1 MSNILD
7 NDISSSEPLGSLL
20 ASRLRRERETRG
32 WSITELAELSSVS
45 RSMIS
50 KIERDEVSPT
60 TALLG
65 KLSGAFGLTVSA
77 LLARAEADAGGDRV
91 ARHQEQS
98 LWTDPETGYLRRQLS
113 PPGADPELVRVE
125 MPPGA
130 EVGYPAASY
139 AFVRGQCVWVLEGA
153 LTIVDGDEE
162 TKLAAGDCMALDLST
177 PRARIYANRSP
188 NKVAKYVV
196 TLARR

>member
-7 NDISSSEPLGSLL
+7 TEFPAPEPLGSLL
-20 ASRLRRERETRG
+20 AGRLRREREARS
-32 WSITELAELSSVS
+32 WSITNLAELSGVS

-60 TALLG
+60 AALLG
-65 KLSGAFGLTVSA
+65 KLSGAFGLTVST
-77 LLARAEADAGGDRV
+77 LLARAEGDGGGGRV
-91 ARHQEQS
+91 SRRKEQS
-98 LWTDPETGYLRRQLS
+98 RWTDPETGYLRRQLS
-113 PPGADPELVRVE
+113 PAGADPELVHVE

-153 LTIVDGDEE
+153 LTITDGDEE
-162 TKLAAGDCMALDLST
+162 TLLSAGDCMAFDMAM
-177 PRARIYANRSP
+177 PRARAYANRSP
-188 NKVAKYVV
+188 NKTAKYVV